1 MNISELYRYAAEHQ
15 PLVHQALG
23 DIDKQLAELHRAGLV
38 LQNHRLS
45 MLDDLAKL
53 ARLSTVQ
60 TITLSAP

>member
-1 MNISELYRYAAEHQ
+1 MNISELYLYAAEHQ
-15 PLVHQALG
+15 PVVRQALG

-38 LQNHRLS
+38 LQQHRLS

-53 ARLSTVQ
+53 ARLSAVQ